1 MTPGEIVLK
10 IDGLDWRG
18 WESVEFERAIDRAAT
33 AFQLSV
39 TEKWAGQKARRP
51 ILPGGEYELLLDG
64 EKVAAGYIDAVAVDY
79 DTASHTIR
87 PQARDRVG
95 DVVDCAAVVDGD
107 HEWYGL
113 TLTEIAARLCKPY
126 GVAVRADVDVGAPIA
141 RFAIQPGEAAWDA
154 IERAA
159 RFRAVL
165 PTSDGLGTLVLTRA
179 GRAGH
184 IGGALMLGRHIKQ
197 ASATFS
203 NTERHSLVVVRG
215 QQEATDDL
223 DGLAQTQ
230 PEGRAHDRGIARWRP
245 TVIIAEAAG
254 DGASFSE
261 RAAWRVRVARGRGLS
276 VTYTVPGW
284 RDPDGA
290 LWQPNRIINIVDA
303 YLDQDGERLISAVR
317 LRHSL
322 HGGTEAELTVAP
334 VDAFDLLPDPEP
346 EPEEPGYWGEVQ

>member
-1 MTPGEIVLK
+1 
-10 IDGLDWRG
+10 
-18 WESVEFERAIDRAAT
+18 
-33 AFQLSV
+33 
-39 TEKWAGQKARRP
+39 
-51 ILPGGEYELLLDG
+51 
-64 EKVAAGYIDAVAVDY
+64 
-79 DTASHTIR
+79 
-87 PQARDRVG
+87 
-95 DVVDCAAVVDGD
+95 
-107 HEWYGL
+107 
-113 TLTEIAARLCKPY
+113 
-126 GVAVRADVDVGAPIA
+126 
-141 RFAIQPGEAAWDA
+141 
-154 IERAA
+154 
-159 RFRAVL
+159 
-165 PTSDGLGTLVLTRA
+165 VLTRA
-179 GRAGH
+179 GRAGR

-203 NTERHSLVVVRG
+203 NAERHSLVVVRG

-303 YLDQDGERLISAVR
+303 YLDQDGERLISAIR